1 MPYAMPKH
9 INLKMEHKIFCIN
22 FTFFLQ
28 TGASVET
35 DDKAN
40 KFEVVI
46 WLTGWL
52 AKYAWGLSGCC
63 PENREA

>member
-1 MPYAMPKH
+1 MCHVSVVKRSMKRR
-9 INLKMEHKIFCIN
+9 IVCIN
-22 FTFFLQ
+22 FTSFLQ
-28 TGASVET
+28 TGSSVEA